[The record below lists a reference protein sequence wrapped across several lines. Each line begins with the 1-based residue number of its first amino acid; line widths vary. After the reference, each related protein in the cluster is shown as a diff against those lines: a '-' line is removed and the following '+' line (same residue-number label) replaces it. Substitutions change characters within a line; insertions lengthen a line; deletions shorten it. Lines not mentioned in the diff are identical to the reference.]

1 MASLM
6 AGELSEDNRRI
17 IEAYRAEERRKEQEK
32 AALQA
37 QQINETKEAAAA
49 ARLNSEQANT
59 KVGELAGQFSNLQNA
74 ATGETLKQ
82 RKNILKIKY
91 NELKDK
97 INRKDISYD
106 DAIQEFN
113 ILVGKFDEIGIK
125 LKQAD
130 GTQLEK
136 KWNEFQSTYDERVK
150 FDKILNAKRE
160 SDAVSTADMLKL
172 MENSSN
178 IRMVNLR
185 NYIIKRTGR
194 EYGPDIALKVVPPK
208 TDVSPKI
215 EKIINKN
222 SSITDVLNIV
232 AFLINNEKERSYW
245 PELSIEYGEHDE
257 TGKYTEGANDSKIS
271 SADSSAGEVS
281 TWKLSLANK
290 EAPFDIE
297 TYTVPASL
305 TSGGVIIPQ
314 GILKR
319 KIDYAPNGPITL
331 NDDEIKEL
339 FRECIKQMIYIM
351 DNTRK
356 VFTGWTKLFKET
368 SGGSS
373 RSKSKTK
380 KKHHHDHDK

>member
-1 MASLM
+1 MA
-6 AGELSEDNRRI
+6 EISEEDKKI
-17 IEAYRAEERRKEQEK
+17 LEAHRLDEKRKKQEE

-37 QQINETKEAAAA
+37 QQINETKEAAQAA
-49 ARLNSEQANT
+49 QLNAEQATT
-59 KVGELAGQFSNLQNA
+59 KVGELAGQFSNLQDV

-82 RKNILKIKY
+82 RKGILKIKLK
-91 NELKDK
+91 ELKDK

-106 DAIQEFN
+106 DAIKEFD
-113 ILVGKFDEIGIK
+113 ILVEKFSAIGIK
-125 LKQAD
+125 LKRAD
-130 GTQLEK
+130 GTKLEK

-150 FDKILNAKRE
+150 FDKILNANRE
-160 SDAVSTADMLKL
+160 SDAASTANMLKL

-194 EYGPDIALKVVPPK
+194 EYGPDIALKVVPP
-208 TDVSPKI
+208 TTTVS
-215 EKIINKN
+215 EKIAKIIDKN

-232 AFLINNEKERSYW
+232 AFLINNEADRSYW
-245 PELSIEYGEHDE
+245 PELSIEYGAHDE

-281 TWKLSLANK
+281 TWNLSLAKK
-290 EAPFDIE
+290 EAPFNIE

-305 TSGGVIIPQ
+305 IPGGVIIPQ

-331 NDDEIKEL
+331 DEDEIKEL

-380 KKHHHDHDK
+380 KKTSSRP